1 MINLLLSETKRS
13 EIYLK
18 YIKKNKIKINKIIF
32 FADRKKNVNRLI
44 ESKNLKNKTTFV
56 NSNNINSKLVEKAIL
71 RINNSFPII
80 YSGYSGVIIKNKKI
94 LKRNLIHFHPGELPL
109 HKGSTTMFYS
119 LILNKKIT
127 VTCFIMSSGIDEGKI
142 LYKKNFKPPSKLSS
156 LNDMFDH
163 KIRAETMIDF
173 LKKGKRKYKAKKQL
187 NNFSIYY
194 IAHPIIRGI
203 AIHNKKLKQLYL

>member
-1 MINLLLSETKRS
+1 LINLLLSETKRS

-94 LKRNLIHFHPGELPL
+94 L
-109 HKGSTTMFYS
+109 
-119 LILNKKIT
+119 
-127 VTCFIMSSGIDEGKI
+127 
-142 LYKKNFKPPSKLSS
+142 
-156 LNDMFDH
+156 
-163 KIRAETMIDF
+163 
-173 LKKGKRKYKAKKQL
+173 
-187 NNFSIYY
+187 
-194 IAHPIIRGI
+194 
-203 AIHNKKLKQLYL
+203 